1 VACLREGQGD
11 MTTQRE
17 QVNREKGDTWPK
29 ILKYNYE
36 EYGDNRRAMRHKH
49 HGIWQPYT
57 WKDYYLN
64 VKYLALGL
72 LCLGFEHGDKVL
84 IVGNNAPQWYFA
96 ELAAQANHGASVG
109 VHPDLA
115 PPEIKYISENSDA
128 KFAIA
133 EDQEQVDKLL
143 QIKCELALLK
153 RVIYWNY
160 RGLAHYDDPI
170 LMGYRQVLQLGE
182 KFENEHPG
190 LFERSV
196 ETGKADDV
204 CAIVYTSGTTG
215 AVPKGAV
222 HTYRTMRT
230 GADYHLLLDPWSEN
244 DNVVSSLPP
253 VWMTEQCFGI
263 ACHLLSACTLNFTE
277 GPETHQ
283 RDTREIEP
291 SIVCHGARQWE
302 SQAAIVQARI
312 LGSDALK
319 RFAFRSLMP
328 IGYKMADLKYRRQ
341 KSSLFM
347 KFLHSFADAVLF
359 RPIRTS
365 LGLSNARLCYS
376 SGAMLSPEAVRFYH
390 ALNLRLKNLY
400 GTTEGG
406 VLTCAQND
414 DIKSETVGPVHPG
427 TEIRITENGELVYR
441 HPGIFVGYYKDQ
453 GKTAEVLRDGWF
465 YSGDS
470 GFIREDGHLVF
481 VDRLEDIVK
490 LGSGDKLVPQLIE
503 SELRLSPFIK
513 DAWVLAGPK
522 GAFASA
528 IIVIN
533 YNSVGRWAGQRKVA
547 CTTFADLSQQPEVY
561 ELVKQYIGRINS
573 TLPPGS
579 RIRKYVNLH
588 KEFDPDEGELTRTK
602 KLRRAFLT
610 ERYRELI
617 EAIYA
622 DKTEAPIEARVRYRD
637 GRTGTIK
644 TTLSIKSVEGGA

>member
-1 VACLREGQGD
+1 

-17 QVNREKGDTWPK
+17 QVQREKGDTWPK

-49 HGIWQPYT
+49 HGVWQPYT

-72 LCLGFEHGDKVL
+72 LCLGFEQGDKVL
-84 IVGNNAPQWYFA
+84 IVGNNAPPWYFA

-109 VHPDLA
+109 VHPDLT

-128 KFAIA
+128 QFAIA

-143 QIKCELALLK
+143 QIKCELSLLK

-160 RGLAHYDDPI
+160 KGLAHYDDPV

-190 LFERSV
+190 LFERNV

-215 AVPKGAV
+215 AAPKGAV

-230 GADYHLLLDPWSEN
+230 GADCHLLLDPWSEN
-244 DNVVSSLPP
+244 DNVVSYLPP

-277 GPETHQ
+277 EPETHQ

-291 SIVCHGARQWE
+291 SIVCHVARQWE
-302 SQAAIVQARI
+302 GRAAMVQARI

-341 KSSLFM
+341 KPSLFM
-347 KFLHSFADAVLF
+347 KLLHSFADVVLF

-376 SGAMLSPEAVRFYH
+376 GGAMLSPEAVRFYH

-406 VLTCAQND
+406 VLTCAKND
-414 DIKSETVGPVHPG
+414 DVKSATVGPVHPG
-427 TEIRITENGELVYR
+427 TEIRITEKGELVYR

-453 GKTAEVLRDGWF
+453 AKTTEVLRDGWF

-481 VDRLEDIVK
+481 LDRLEDIVE

-503 SELRLSPFIK
+503 SELRSSPFIQ

-528 IIVIN
+528 IIIIN
-533 YNSVGRWAGQRKVA
+533 YTSVCRWAGQRKVA

-588 KEFDPDEGELTRTK
+588 KEFDPDEGELTRTG
-602 KLRRAFLT
+602 KLRRTFLK
-610 ERYRELI
+610 ERYRELV

-622 DKTEAPIEARVRYRD
+622 DKTEAPIEDRVRYRD

-644 TTLSIKSVEGGA
+644 TILSIESVEGSTL